1 MGKRIMTQSPEN
13 PPTPRMEDG
22 SEKQSMLLVL
32 VAVSALVMWIAK
44 VPSGHPTVPR
54 WQRLLKRF
62 GLATFA
68 ELLATFPDT
77 LDQPVSSFAELIK
90 QAQQYRRGRRP

>member
-1 MGKRIMTQSPEN
+1 MTNPET
-13 PPTPRMEDG
+13 PPTPQMEEG
-22 SEKQSMLLVL
+22 SEKQSMMLIL
-32 VAVSALVMWIAK
+32 VAVAALIVWVAK
-44 VPSGHPTVPR
+44 IPSGHPTVPR

-77 LDQPVSSFAELIK
+77 LDRPVVQFAELIK
-90 QAQQYRRGRRP
+90 QAQNYRRGRRP